1 MSQTLPPAQ
10 RGRVISR
17 CLPCGLSIYEVG
29 GLKKHK
35 RTKAHI
41 DKCIEEGLYCLPCK
55 KSFVDRDEK
64 ETHFT
69 GFHNSNEESM
79 FAGVSV
85 SGPNLWGHATSL
97 GSSSTMDPPPL
108 APTVLSQCVPCG
120 LLIYETGGLKKHK
133 KTTAHTDK
141 CIEEGFYC
149 FSCKKTFLNTAQKD
163 KHHRRYHNPDG
174 LSVSVCLDCG
184 VVFSKDKLGKRYRNH
199 ATQDGSTCSTNST
212 LPVPEISL
220 PPEGNRISQCIPCGL
235 RIPTHGLSGLRMHKR
250 TKAHIDKCIEE
261 GVYCF
266 PCMQSF
272 TDRAKHDAHFSKRH
286 DSNGPNMSIC
296 LDCGVSFSTDNLRKR
311 HRQKHADTHGPTPTR
326 NIRPPALER
335 KIISR
340 CIPCGVSIYDI
351 GGLKKHKKTKDHIDR
366 FIEEGLYCIPCKKT
380 FASKSST
387 DDHHKKFHDPNRA
400 FEFGCLDCGQS
411 FSSNTILKR
420 HIRGHAAKL
429 EIFSCEPCGKEY
441 NKRSDLYEHL
451 RSESHLRLKCFGG
464 SKCDRTFATPSA
476 MIMHLESGAC
486 KSNIDR
492 KGIDQLLQQ
501 HDTTNIITITGA
513 PAVAQQL
520 PAELPQ
526 LITAHHAIVEVLSDS
541 DSDSETGVI
550 LTPTSSQSPF
560 FSAHNSISISEDG
573 VLLTPSMDGSLSRRD
588 STHTNADGSFIPGG
602 AHTPSS
608 GAGFSEVEFH
618 GGLMALLICPV
629 CRKKFSSSVGLQMHI
644 SSPVHSP
651 PIYHCP
657 LSFLELGAGGKER
670 NFKTLSAL
678 VQHLEHGSCEGG
690 VETFKKAMEY
700 VQGRMITLGLGN
712 MQLLEYVR
720 TSSA

>member
-1 MSQTLPPAQ
+1 MSQTLPLAPG
-10 RGRVISR
+10 GRVISR
-17 CLPCGLSIYEVG
+17 CLPCGQSIYEVG
-29 GLKKHK
+29 GLKRHK

-41 DKCIEEGLYCLPCK
+41 DRCIEEGLYCLPCK
-55 KSFVDRDEK
+55 KSFVDTDEK
-64 ETHFT
+64 ETHLT
-69 GFHNSNEESM
+69 GFHSSNEESV

-85 SGPNLWGHATSL
+85 SGSNLWGHATSL

-108 APTVLSQCVPCG
+108 APLDMTVASRCVPCG
-120 LLIYETGGLKKHK
+120 LSIYETGGLRKHK
-133 KTTAHTDK
+133 KSTAHVDK

-149 FSCKKTFLNTAQKD
+149 FSCKKAFLNTAQKD
-163 KHHRRYHNPDG
+163 KHYRRYHNPNG

-184 VVFSKDKLGKRYRNH
+184 VIFSKDKLGKRYRNH

-212 LPVPEISL
+212 LPVPETPL
-220 PPEGNRISQCIPCGL
+220 APEGNGISQCIPCGL
-235 RIPTHGLSGLRMHKR
+235 SMPGYGLGGLRMHKK
-250 TKAHIDKCIEE
+250 TKAHIDRCIEE

-266 PCMQSF
+266 PCMRAF
-272 TDRAKHDAHFSKRH
+272 ADRAKHDAHFNKHH
-286 DSNGPNMSIC
+286 DPNGSSTLIC
-296 LDCGVSFSTDNLRKR
+296 LDCGVSFSTNILRER
-311 HRQKHADTHGPTPTR
+311 HCRKHADTHGSTPTS
-326 NIRPPALER
+326 NIPPPAPER
-335 KIISR
+335 KVLSR
-340 CIPCGVSIYDI
+340 CLPCGVSIYEI
-351 GGLKKHKKTKDHIDR
+351 RGLKKHKKTKDHIDKL
-366 FIEEGLYCIPCKKT
+366 IEKGLYCIPCKET
-380 FASKSST
+380 FAGKSST
-387 DDHHKKFHDPNRA
+387 DDHYKKFHDPTRA
-400 FEFGCLDCGQS
+400 FEFGCLECGQS
-411 FSSNTILKR
+411 FSSNTILIK
-420 HIRGHAAKL
+420 HIRSHPAKLKL
-429 EIFSCEPCGKEY
+429 EIFSCEPCEKEY
-441 NKRSDLYEHL
+441 NKRSDLYKHL

-464 SKCDRTFATPSA
+464 SKCRRTFATPSA

-486 KSNIDR
+486 KSKIDR

-513 PAVAQQL
+513 PAAAQRL

-550 LTPTSSQSPF
+550 LTPNSSQSPF
-560 FSAHNSISISEDG
+560 FSGHNSTSISEDG
-573 VLLTPSMDGSLSRRD
+573 VLLTPSSMDGSTYS
-588 STHTNADGSFIPGG
+588 NADGSFIPDG

-618 GGLMALLICPV
+618 DKLMTLLICPV
-629 CRKKFSSSVGLQMHI
+629 CRKKFSSYVGLQMHV

-657 LSFLELGAGGKER
+657 LSLLELGAEGKER

-712 MQLLEYVR
+712 MQLLEYVQ
-720 TSSA
+720 TGLA